1 MSRALRLRPG
11 TVEWR
16 RLEDE
21 VVAVDTRNS
30 VYMAVN
36 RSGAVLWPMLLDGA
50 TRDELISRLSAAYDL
65 QRAEAERDVDAF
77 VQALED
83 QDLLEP

>member
-21 VVAVDTRNS
+21 VVAVDTRNT